1 MNIPPLGSALNL
13 INTAQNKASEA
24 AHTIA
29 TLPINKEE
37 VGGMNDFNSDELF
50 KPVMQLKEAEIE
62 TKAAVKIIKTDEEMK
77 DSLFDAF
84 A

>member
-1 MNIPPLGSALNL
+1 MNIPPMGSALNL
-13 INTAQNKASEA
+13 INTAQTKASEA

-29 TLPINKEE
+29 TLPVDKEE
-37 VGGMNDFNSDELF
+37 VGGINDFSSDELF

-62 TKAAVKIIKTDEEMK
+62 TQAAVKIIQTDEDMK